1 MKLFV
6 DSANLAEIEESLAR
20 GFVAGITTNP
30 SILAKEERTDFTEH
44 IHKIIGLIR
53 RFGREVPLSVE
64 VFVDD
69 PAEMLDQALKFVSAF
84 RYPMLSVKVPI
95 GWGELKVVAEL
106 RKRDIMVNCTCCMSF
121 NQAYMAALAG
131 ANFVSLFYGRIKDI
145 GYDARSVV
153 EQTARAFREGGIRSE
168 IIVGSI
174 RHIADVNG
182 PSAPAPTSS
191 RCRPSSSRRSPSTRR
206 PRRPWTSSSATSA
219 SGASR
224 RRTRPG

>member
-30 SILAKEERTDFTEH
+30 SIMAKEERTNFTEH
-44 IHKIIGLIR
+44 IHKIIALIR
-53 RFGREVPLSVE
+53 RHGREVPLSVE
-64 VFVDD
+64 VFTED
-69 PAEMLDQALKFVSAF
+69 PAEMLDQALKFASAF
-84 RYPMLSVKVPI
+84 RYPALHVKVPI
-95 GWGELKVVAEL
+95 GWGELKVIAEL
-106 RKRDIMVNCTCCMSF
+106 RKRDVLVNCTCCMSF

-153 EQTARAFREGGIRSE
+153 EQTARAFRDGGIRSE

-174 RHIADVNG
+174 RHIADINEALGAGAHIVTVPPKFFPQLTQHPKTTEAVNQFIADF
-182 PSAPAPTSS
+182 SAWREQA
-191 RCRPSSSRRSPSTRR
+191 
-206 PRRPWTSSSATSA
+206 
-219 SGASR
+219 
-224 RRTRPG
+224 